1 MNKKKHRFNAVF
13 FCGAETVHFGIV
25 RTNQIFCSPHP
36 TPDGATFPAGKG
48 KRKNHTARCDFLRL
62 FGVIMYL
69 CALEYTAY
77 KLFVTVL
84 GYSDLLPS
92 KS

>member
-62 FGVIMYL
+62 FGVTEK
-69 CALEYTAY
+69 CLEVD
-77 KLFVTVL
+77 F
-84 GYSDLLPS
+84 SIF
-92 KS
+92 